1 MTRTLTALALAAA
14 SLTLGTAAQAH
25 TPHPLTP
32 AVADG
37 LAPGALA
44 PYLLTVMGE
53 RRIVRGD
60 DRGEDD
66 RRGRRGGRADRDDDD
81 DDDRRGRR
89 GHRADRDDDDD
100 DDDDDRWG
108 RRSRDDDD
116 DDDDD

>member
-1 MTRTLTALALAAA
+1 M
-14 SLTLGTAAQAH
+14 
-25 TPHPLTP
+25 
-32 AVADG
+32 ADG

>member
-1 MTRTLTALALAAA
+1 MTRALTALALAAA

-89 GHRADRDDDDD
+89 
-100 DDDDDRWG
+100 
-108 RRSRDDDD
+108 SRDDDD
-116 DDDDD
+116 DDD